1 MFFFITDVEYYFLMF
16 YKIKYCLQIWDV
28 VNLVLYLQRTSRQG
42 TPTERGIPVNS
53 SMAKGDEENGMG
65 WHSRNNKRVQG
76 QNGNGNGRK
85 SWSLRPSLSPHM
97 QMLARY
103 ECFSRERERDQWEKE
118 APAPANPYAFTP
130 HQKNTHLLSSN
141 PLFLI
146 SLCNSHGG
154 FFYVP
159 TTTISALLS
168 CDFWL

>member
-1 MFFFITDVEYYFLMF
+1 MFFLITDVEYYFLMF

-103 ECFSRERERDQWEKE
+103 ECFSRERERETRGRRKRQLLPIHMPSLLTRKIPIFS
-118 APAPANPYAFTP
+118 APTP
-130 HQKNTHLLSSN
+130 SFSFLSATAMVDSFLFQLPRSLL
-141 PLFLI
+141 F
-146 SLCNSHGG
+146 
-154 FFYVP
+154 
-159 TTTISALLS
+159 
-168 CDFWL
+168 